1 MDLCNINEIKALL
14 ARHGFHFSKAKGQNF
29 LTQNWVPR
37 EIVARAGIDETC
49 AALEVGPGIGPLT
62 QELCRSAK
70 KVIAIEVDRSLQPVL
85 AETMAGNENLE
96 IIFGDVLKTDIR
108 ALVAE
113 EFAGLRPV
121 ACANL
126 PYYITT
132 PILAALLESRAFESI
147 TVMVQKEVAQRIAA
161 PAGKGD
167 YGAFSVF
174 CQYYAVPE
182 LLFGK
187 VVRVIDQ
194 PGLSLKTP
202 FVQSTST
209 LPKTEMLYDLAASDV
224 ITSDKKSMVADSFVL
239 WRIVDPL
246 KFIQTLSG
254 SVSGAEARLDQA
266 VYNSLKTVISSM
278 KQEDVI
284 SGRDGELAARIT
296 EHVNDTTEFRDY
308 GIEVLAI
315 ETKRIDLP
323 DENKAAVYERMIS
336 ERGNIAASYEAQGNA
351 EAKRIRN
358 EADKTVDITISEA
371 NSQSEKL
378 KAAGEAEYMRILSEA
393 YDTPEEADFYEFM
406 RALDMAQKA
415 LVGGNKTLVV
425 SSDSPIAKIFSGQWG
440 QAE

>member
-1 MDLCNINEIKALL
+1 M
-14 ARHGFHFSKAKGQNF
+14 
-29 LTQNWVPR
+29 P
-37 EIVARAGIDETC
+37 
-49 AALEVGPGIGPLT
+49 
-62 QELCRSAK
+62 
-70 KVIAIEVDRSLQPVL
+70 
-85 AETMAGNENLE
+85 
-96 IIFGDVLKTDIR
+96 
-108 ALVAE
+108 
-113 EFAGLRPV
+113 
-121 ACANL
+121 
-126 PYYITT
+126 
-132 PILAALLESRAFESI
+132 
-147 TVMVQKEVAQRIAA
+147 
-161 PAGKGD
+161 
-167 YGAFSVF
+167 
-174 CQYYAVPE
+174 
-182 LLFGK
+182 
-187 VVRVIDQ
+187 
-194 PGLSLKTP
+194 
-202 FVQSTST
+202 
-209 LPKTEMLYDLAASDV
+209 YDLAASDV

-323 DENKAAVYERMIS
+323 DEN
-336 ERGNIAASYEAQGNA
+336 IAASYEAQGNA

-378 KAAGEAEYMRILSEA
+378 KAAGEAEYMRILSEV